1 MTTCDG
7 APARL
12 HGLQYVE
19 QTLPEFE
26 VDRFEEH
33 YFSCP
38 VCLNYVRT
46 IQVAAEEFSQLPA
59 VAIRAPRRI
68 PPAWPVLAWSLGPI
82 AALLLIGLITYK
94 SIESKPPQPSIAQN
108 RDLHQSLNQNQ
119 ASSPPQTQPI
129 QAQPAPAPTHP
140 AAAPVRLS
148 QLADLTLPG
157 YLASTLRGEKLD
169 ARFVA
174 GMRQYAMGNC
184 EGAVKALSQ
193 LPAEDV
199 EARAATFYS
208 GACQLHLGNYD
219 SASAL
224 LLKVADAGESPQ
236 MEAAIY
242 LLAQVSLAQD
252 NPDAAQAYLERTISL
267 HGDLEERAQAQKNRI
282 AGLQKRAGSV
292 RPEKPD
298 SH

>member
-46 IQVAAEEFSQLPA
+46 IQAAAEEFSRLPV
-59 VAIRAPRRI
+59 VAIQKPRRI
-68 PPAWPVLAWSLGPI
+68 SFAWPLQAWGLGAV
-82 AALLLIGLITYK
+82 AALLLIGFITYK
-94 SIESKPPQPSIAQN
+94 SIESKAPQPSIAQN
-108 RDLHQSLNQNQ
+108 RDLRQSLNQNQ
-119 ASSPPQTQPI
+119 ASAPPQTEPI
-129 QAQPAPAPTHP
+129 QTRPAATSNHP

-157 YLASTLRGEKLD
+157 YLTSTLRGEKLD

-174 GMRQYAMGNC
+174 GMRQYAKGNC

-193 LPAEDV
+193 LPAEAA

-282 AGLQKRAGSV
+282 AELQKPAGPV
-292 RPEKPD
+292 RDKKSD